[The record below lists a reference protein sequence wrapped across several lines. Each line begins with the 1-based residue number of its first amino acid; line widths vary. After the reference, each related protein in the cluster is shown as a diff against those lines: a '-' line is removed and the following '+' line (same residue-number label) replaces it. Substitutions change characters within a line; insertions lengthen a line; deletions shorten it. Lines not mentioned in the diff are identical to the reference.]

1 MLNKKIK
8 HREKIIKRQNK
19 LKGLHQR
26 TRLYQLFYNHLEK
39 YAFVLGIFLALLYIF
54 LIKFVVNKQSLSLII
69 IIMNTMIFIAF
80 GFWTKSLVDYTKIDH
95 FTNLYNRNFFSLKTK
110 DYLDQI
116 DANKPLTMLVMDID
130 QFKKIND
137 DFGHLAGD
145 QALLLFAEI
154 LNDNFD
160 NKDLVARW
168 GGDEFVVVLRNTTE
182 VEALIKAKTI
192 SNKINTCTRNKTNF
206 TISVGIVTT
215 SKNVSLDNYF
225 EKGDQALYAAKNHK
239 NKIVTYSS
247 IVEGRD

>member
-54 LIKFVVNKQSLSLII
+54 LIKFVVNKQNLSLII

-160 NKDLVARW
+160 KSKTKSLTYLPLAFIFASLVLSVIFLTTNIPLFFLILFA
-168 GGDEFVVVLRNTTE
+168 VYLRS
-182 VEALIKAKTI
+182 A
-192 SNKINTCTRNKTNF
+192 
-206 TISVGIVTT
+206 
-215 SKNVSLDNYF
+215 
-225 EKGDQALYAAKNHK
+225 
-239 NKIVTYSS
+239 
-247 IVEGRD
+247 